1 MKKRVLSC
9 LMVAALAFSS
19 VPTAFAASAEAQTA
33 AQALHD
39 LGLFNGTGTDASGKP
54 NFALDR
60 SLTRSEATAMLVRL
74 LGKEAYA
81 KAGYWNKTFNDV
93 DRNSW
98 AKPYI
103 DYAVTTGLV
112 SGTSSRTFSGS
123 ASMTAS
129 QYLTLVLRAL
139 GYESGTDFQ
148 WDKAWELSDQIG
160 LTSGQYNENTKT
172 FTRGDVAVISYNAL
186 SIPLKDQSGT
196 LKDEVKSTSPTSLT
210 LKGIWRT
217 TANDNANKYE
227 GEYVFDDSTYTE
239 ATIENDGC
247 ISFTSGTYTLSGY
260 NFTFDCSHIYTI
272 YNTSANKF
280 QKYQNTIQR
289 TDQLSWINEN
299 SFIIGNAIYHRVSD
313 SEIIPQV
320 QSQLG
325 NYFFSTEI
333 TGIRKDITN
342 ASNALSDGLQASLK
356 SSSYNAKAKS
366 TFDTTTRLQYQQY
379 EQRYF
384 TQAQTKF
391 VTAKSNII
399 DIKAY
404 ANQGKS
410 DTRTD
415 IVSRCDRMIE
425 LCDGMIDLDSMS
437 PASLSTISKSITEI
451 YNQLT
456 EVVKLLN
463 K

>member
-9 LMVAALAFSS
+9 LMAAALAFSS

-33 AQALHD
+33 AQALYD
-39 LGLFNGTGTDASGKP
+39 LGLFNGTGTGVSGKP

-123 ASMTAS
+123 ASVTAS

-148 WDKAWELSDQIG
+148 WNKAWELSDQIG
-160 LTSGQYNENTKT
+160 LTNGQYNENTKT

-196 LKDEVKSTSPTSLT
+196 LKDGVKSTSPTSLT

-217 TANDNANKYE
+217 NINNRTF
-227 GEYVFDDSTYTE
+227 EYVFNDSTYTC
-239 ATIENDGC
+239 AGTGSDGT
-247 ISFTSGTYTLSGY
+247 ISFSTGKYALSGNSFTYDY
-260 NFTFDCSHIYTI
+260 NYIYTI
-272 YNTSANKF
+272 YNSSTNSF
-280 QKYQNTIQR
+280 QKIQK
-289 TDQLSWINEN
+289 TDKAANVLSWIDEN
-299 SFIIGNAIYHRVSD
+299 AFLIGNAIYRRVSTA
-313 SEIIPQV
+313 EVTPQV

-325 NYFFSTEI
+325 DFFSATEI
-333 TGIRKDITN
+333 TGIRQDITN

-456 EVVKLLN
+456 EVIKLLN